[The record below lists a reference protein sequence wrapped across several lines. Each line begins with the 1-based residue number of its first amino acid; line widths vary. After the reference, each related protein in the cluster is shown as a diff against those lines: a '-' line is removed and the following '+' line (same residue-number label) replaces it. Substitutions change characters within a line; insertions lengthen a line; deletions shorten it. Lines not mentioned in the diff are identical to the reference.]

1 MEVVGEIP
9 WKQFFDAVDW
19 MFGDADQYLAE
30 IGFRVQSIQLGGAHQ
45 RVNGGSAFAI
55 RVRAAEKIILPFMQI
70 FA

>member
-1 MEVVGEIP
+1 
-9 WKQFFDAVDW
+9 

-45 RVNGGSAFAI
+45 RVNGGSAFAT
-55 RVRAAEKIILPFMQI
+55 RVRAAEKIILPFMRR